1 MLQTRKR
8 CNSTNNREE
17 TEEHNSKNLVDNEV
31 ENVNSNH
38 AIENRKK
45 NKLDLSK
52 SKVKSKVVKVK
63 TIQEAKNSTV
73 FEANGDEVSM
83 EIEGQNFSDDNDNP
97 NQSEPSDTES
107 EGEISEEEEEQKQEE
122 QEQMNNESEAE
133 SEDEETVCKKLHK
146 RAKKQERWQ
155 RRESMESKLDMVST
169 TLQQMKKFMAERG
182 FDFNEEEMNRQKAK
196 PAQKQGKSIVK
207 ESDKESEVTIYKDAV
222 KKVSNDSN
230 EFYQQMDDPEI
241 SFKTKPNRES
251 SSSEDRIDTS
261 DEMMEIDINEQ
272 FIADCEKEPRWQ
284 RNAQQINQDKQPDH
298 ADMEDPLERSQQV
311 IREAEASKARLFAT
325 KGTYSN
331 VNNPNWGSLNEM
343 RNVKGTKASD
353 VDDKYLVIRSHVD
366 VSIQQKIINNE
377 YVDFAKL
384 LPRNRFGNRDEET
397 RLELVTHEGA
407 TYFVP
412 ANDKDNLAI
421 MSFGHWEQ
429 AFRVFCNIFTRV
441 YPNKASELIQYNHII
456 HLASCIYIWENVY
469 TYDKEFRMHISN
481 FPQRSWAIILQQA
494 WSMYLK
500 DRIPL
505 RFDNQFRGGSSS
517 KSKEICKRF
526 NKGNVPMETP
536 ASTTTAVMYPHVVNL
551 ATEGISAGREYKTT
565 KMGIEIATTQLQP
578 QTQLHQ
584 FRKLASNK

>member
-1 MLQTRKR
+1 M
-8 CNSTNNREE
+8 
-17 TEEHNSKNLVDNEV
+17 
-31 ENVNSNH
+31 
-38 AIENRKK
+38 
-45 NKLDLSK
+45 
-52 SKVKSKVVKVK
+52 
-63 TIQEAKNSTV
+63 V
-73 FEANGDEVSM
+73 FEEDGDEVSM
-83 EIEGQNFSDDNDNP
+83 EIEGQNFSDDDDNP

-107 EGEISEEEEEQKQEE
+107 EGEISEEEEEQNPDE
-122 QEQMNNESEAE
+122 QEQMNNEFEAE
-133 SEDEETVCKKLHK
+133 SEDEETVRKKLHK
-146 RAKKQERWQ
+146 KAKKQERWQ

-169 TLQQMKKFMAERG
+169 TLQQMQKFMAERG
-182 FDFNEEEMNRQKAK
+182 FDFNEEETNRQKAK
-196 PAQKQGKSIVK
+196 PARKQGKSIVK
-207 ESDKESEVTIYKDAV
+207 ESDKESEVTIYKDMV

-230 EFYQQMDDPEI
+230 ETYQQIDDPEI

-251 SSSEDRIDTS
+251 SSSEDRINTS

-272 FIADCEKEPRWQ
+272 FIADCEKEARWQ

-311 IREAEASKARLFAT
+311 IREAEASKARLFAS

-331 VNNPNWGSLNEM
+331 VNNPNWGLLNEM
-343 RNVKGTKASD
+343 RNEKGTKASD

-384 LPRNRFGNRDEET
+384 LPKNRFGNRDEET
-397 RLELVTHEGA
+397 RLELVTCGGA
-407 TYFVP
+407 MYFVP

-421 MSFGHWEQ
+421 TSFGRWEQ

-456 HLASCIYIWENVY
+456 HLASSTYIWENIY
-469 TYDKEFRMHISN
+469 TYDEEFRMHISN

-500 DRIPL
+500 DRIPP

-526 NKGNVPMETP
+526 NKG
-536 ASTTTAVMYPHVVNL
+536 
-551 ATEGISAGREYKTT
+551 
-565 KMGIEIATTQLQP
+565 
-578 QTQLHQ
+578 
-584 FRKLASNK
+584 